1 MTRNQ
6 KISLLIATLIALLL
20 CAVAKA
26 QTFRIESVSG
36 YGYNKE
42 TKIKGAVYI
51 YDSAIWIITTH
62 ETTSFRIKKKFEVA
76 NVDYYELDTMAART
90 FLWIRPLSCNSNDCG
105 YITVSMRFQKKPE
118 RITRYRYK
126 K

>member
-20 CAVAKA
+20 CAIAKA
-26 QTFRIESVSG
+26 QTFKIESVSG
-36 YGYNKE
+36 YGYPKD
-42 TKIKGAVYI
+42 TRLRGAIYV

-62 ETTSFRIKKKFEVA
+62 ETKSFKIKRKFEVA
-76 NVDYYELDTMAART
+76 NVDYYELETMAART
-90 FLWIRPLSCNSNDCG
+90 FIWIRPLSCKENDCG
-105 YITVSMRFQKKPE
+105 FITLSMRFQKKPE

-126 K
+126 Q